1 MVISQLLVLFIVVS
15 CLQQRKS
22 GTGGTETNQDVGGA
36 RRVSISTVREVK
48 GRIDEAS
55 VFRESGS
62 QLVRERKI
70 VAVSVGTN
78 HTAMVTGQ

>member
-1 MVISQLLVLFIVVS
+1 MS
-15 CLQQRKS
+15 CFQPRKS

-36 RRVSISTVREVK
+36 RQPTRRVSISTVREVK

-62 QLVRERKI
+62 RLVREKKI

-78 HTAMVTGQ
+78 HTAMVTGQW